1 METQTTTAEIVDDGQ
16 RRDRRGRVSWSKQQ
30 RMELLAEYERSGIS
44 QAAFA
49 RRAGVR
55 YPTFAHWVQEARRQ
69 PRGLTGPKPR
79 AAAPRFAEV
88 RLAADTSAPSAAS
101 ELSVSLPGGLIARG
115 ADATA
120 LAALVRALLV
130 QT

>member
-1 METQTTTAEIVDDGQ
+1 METQIKTVEIVDDGQ
-16 RRDRRGRVSWSKQQ
+16 RRDRRGRVNRPKQRRAQ
-30 RMELLAEYERSGIS
+30 LLAEYERSGLS

-55 YPTFAHWVQEARRQ
+55 YPTFAHWVQQARRE
-69 PRGLTGPKPR
+69 PRGLPASRQRPD
-79 AAAPRFAEV
+79 APRFAEV
-88 RLAADTSAPSAAS
+88 RLAANLPAPPATP

-120 LAALVRALLV
+120 LAALVRALLL
-130 QT
+130 QA